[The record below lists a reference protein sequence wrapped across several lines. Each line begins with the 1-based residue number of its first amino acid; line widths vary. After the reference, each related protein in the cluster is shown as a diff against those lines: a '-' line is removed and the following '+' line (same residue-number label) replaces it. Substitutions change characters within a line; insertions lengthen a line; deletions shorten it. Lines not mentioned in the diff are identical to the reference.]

1 MEHIMV
7 RTRRGFTLVELLV
20 VIGIIAVLI
29 GILLPA
35 LNAAREQA
43 KTAQCLANLRSIGQG
58 MASYTSDYKGAVIPA
73 LIQRVANA
81 STPSGGGG
89 GLGVRGEEN
98 WATLM
103 VARGYIKQADQLS
116 LYGKSGS
123 QPGEDA
129 WQNPGSAGNTVFRC
143 PNGLDIEGGPNPT
156 SAYDLKSNSGYWR
169 RQSFLY
175 YGNGAASQSNG
186 PMVDV
191 WYATNSRVPSKYN
204 TTTSVTDQ
212 DPWPMRTFAHYPK
225 THEIYGANW
234 TKAGQLRKSSELAMV
249 FDGFRAH
256 DLNGWNISPR
266 HGRKKGQEV
275 VNVLFAD
282 GHSASV
288 PFANMPQ
295 GDKTVSQLRDK
306 QYLTDKYAFPKWRLD
321 Q

>member
-1 MEHIMV
+1 MA
-7 RTRRGFTLVELLV
+7 RLRKGFTLVELLV

-43 KTAQCLANLRSIGQG
+43 KTAQCLSNLRSIGQG
-58 MASYTSDYKGAVIPA
+58 MATYSGDYKGAVIPA
-73 LIQRVANA
+73 VIQRIG
-81 STPSGGGG
+81 SGGKPQA
-89 GLGVRGEEN
+89 VRGDEN

-116 LYGKSGS
+116 LFGKSGS
-123 QPGEDA
+123 PPGEDA
-129 WQNPGSAGNTVFRC
+129 WQNPGSAGTTVFRC

-156 SAYDLKSNSGYWR
+156 SAYDLKSNSGFWR

-175 YGNGAASQSNG
+175 FGAGSASQSNG
-186 PMVDV
+186 PMVDT
-191 WYATNSRVPSKYN
+191 WYATNSIVPGDYIGG
-204 TTTSVTDQ
+204 TSVADQ
-212 DPWPMRTFAHYPK
+212 DVWPMRSFGHLNGQ
-225 THEIYGANW
+225 ILGAKW
-234 TKAGQLRKSSELAMV
+234 TKAGQIHKSAETAMI

-256 DLNGWNISPR
+256 NLNGWNISPR

-288 PFANMPQ
+288 PFSSMPQ
-295 GDKTVSQLRDK
+295 GPAGSSQLRDK
-306 QYLTDKYAFPKWRLD
+306 QYLVDKFAFPKWRLD